1 MRNIIDKSKKLL
13 HSWQEIAP
21 EAVFYGL
28 TLDAFRA
35 MVEPVAEIRD
45 SIKKADQ
52 DRVASVIRR
61 DSEEKAL
68 GENYRRIVNAIKA
81 APEHGEDSPLY
92 GAIGYVVRSARQSGL
107 SRVKKTEPG
116 TVLAE

>member
-1 MRNIIDKSKKLL
+1 MRNVIDKSKKLL

-21 EAVFYGL
+21 EAIFSGL

-35 MVEPVAEIRD
+35 IVEPVAEVRD
-45 SIKKADQ
+45 SIIKADQ

-61 DSEEKAL
+61 DAEEKAL
-68 GENYRRIVNAIKA
+68 GDKFRRVVNAIKA

-107 SRVKKTEPG
+107 GRVKKTEPG